1 MSTLDTLFEG
11 ASSVPDLTVTL
22 LGTGSVLP
30 EIRRFGPSTFVTA
43 GRQRFLFD
51 FGRGLTIRLAQ
62 IGVHPSTIDA
72 NFLTHFHSDHTVGL
86 PDVWLTAMVPAIDGS
101 GVGRKVA
108 MNLIG
113 PKGTGTLAA
122 GLRQAFAADLKIRCA
137 CDGTPLSGTDL
148 NVTEFQAD
156 GVVYE
161 ADGAVVTAFTVDH
174 GHEAIRPAVGFRID
188 YKGRSAVLS
197 GDTRYCET
205 LIRAARGTDILVHE
219 IMMAPDRAL
228 KVPGSRVPTVLK
240 YHTSPEAAGRVFS
253 QVMPKLA
260 AYTHLIL
267 PGGGGSPPLTP
278 ENLIE
283 ATRAT
288 YGGPVVAGED
298 LDRFISRADGIFVQR
313 FDAATQRYGSEI
325 SVASVV

>member
-1 MSTLDTLFEG
+1 MSTLDKLFEG
-11 ASSVPDLTVTL
+11 ANSVPDLTVTL

-43 GRQRFLFD
+43 GRQKFLFD

-101 GVGRKVA
+101 GVGRRTA

-113 PKGTGTLAA
+113 PKGTATLAD
-122 GLRQAFAADLKIRCA
+122 GLKQAYAADLKIRCA

-148 NVTEFQAD
+148 DVTEFQGD

-161 ADGAVVTAFTVDH
+161 ADGVVITAFTVDH

-188 YKGRSAVLS
+188 YKGRSAVIS
-197 GDTRYCET
+197 GDTRYCEN
-205 LIRAARGTDILVHE
+205 LISAARDTDILVHE

-228 KVPGSRVPTVLK
+228 KMPGSRVPTVLT
-240 YHTSPEAAGRVFS
+240 YHTNPEAAGRIFS
-253 QVMPKLA
+253 QVTPKLA
-260 AYTHLIL
+260 VYTHLIL
-267 PGGGGSPPLTP
+267 PGGGGAPPPTID
-278 ENLIE
+278 NLIA

-288 YGGPVVAGED
+288 YSGAVVAGAD
-298 LDRFISRADGIFVQR
+298 LDRVVCRADGIFVQHY
-313 FDAATQRYGSEI
+313 DAAAERYGTEI
-325 SVASVV
+325 PAAEFA

>member
-11 ASSVPDLTVTL
+11 ANSVPDLTVTL

-43 GRQRFLFD
+43 GRQKFLFD

-101 GVGRKVA
+101 GVGRKTA

-113 PKGTGTLAA
+113 PKGTATLAG
-122 GLRQAFAADLKIRCA
+122 GLKQAYAADLKIRCA

-148 NVTEFQAD
+148 NVTEFGGD

-161 ADGAVVTAFTVDH
+161 VDGVVVTAFTVDH
-174 GHEAIRPAVGFRID
+174 GHEAIRPAVGFRIE
-188 YKGRSAVLS
+188 YKGRSAVIS
-197 GDTRYCET
+197 GDTRYCEN
-205 LIRAARGTDILVHE
+205 LISAARGADILVHE

-228 KVPGSRVPTVLK
+228 KVPGSRVPKVLT

-253 QVMPKLA
+253 QVMPKIA
-260 AYTHLIL
+260 VYTHLIL
-267 PGGGGSPPLTP
+267 PGGGGALPPTP
-278 ENLIE
+278 DSLIA
-283 ATRAT
+283 ATRAN
-288 YGGPVVAGED
+288 YSGPVVAGAD
-298 LDRFISRADGIFVQR
+298 LDRIVCRTEGIFVQHY
-313 FDAATQRYGSEI
+313 DAAAEGYGAELP
-325 SVASVV
+325 AAQFM

>member
-1 MSTLDTLFEG
+1 MSTLDKLFEG
-11 ASSVPDLTVTL
+11 ASPAPELTVTL

-101 GVGRKVA
+101 GIGRKSA

-113 PKGTGTLAA
+113 PKGTAILAE
-122 GLRQAFAADLKIRCA
+122 GLKQAYAADLKIRCA

-148 NVTEFQAD
+148 NVTEFEKD

-161 ADGAVVTAFTVDH
+161 ADGVVITAFTVDH

-188 YKGRSAVLS
+188 YKGRSAVIS

-205 LIRAARGTDILVHE
+205 LISAARGADILVHE
-219 IMMAPDRAL
+219 IMMATDRAL
-228 KVPGSRVPTVLK
+228 KVPGSRVPTVLN
-240 YHTSPEAAGRVFS
+240 YHTNPDAAGRIFS
-253 QVMPKLA
+253 QVLPKLA
-260 AYTHLIL
+260 VYTHLIL
-267 PGGGGSPPLTP
+267 PGGGGAPPPTP
-278 ENLIE
+278 DSLIA

-288 YGGPVVAGED
+288 YAGPVVAGAD
-298 LDRFISRADGIFVQR
+298 LDRFVCRPEGIFVR
-313 FDAATQRYGSEI
+313 HYDPTCERYGAEI
-325 SVASVV
+325 PAAQFA

>member
-1 MSTLDTLFEG
+1 MLDKLFEG
-11 ASSVPDLTVTL
+11 ANSEPELAVTL

-30 EIRRFGPSTFVTA
+30 EIKRFGPSTLVRA
-43 GRQRFLFD
+43 GRQTFLFD

-62 IGVHPSTIDA
+62 IGIHPSTIDA

-101 GVGRKVA
+101 GIGRKTA

-113 PKGTGTLAA
+113 PKGTAILAA
-122 GLRQAFAADLKIRCA
+122 GLKQAYAADVAIRCA

-148 NVTEFQAD
+148 NVTEFQGD

-161 ADGAVVTAFTVDH
+161 ADGVVVTAFTVDH
-174 GHEAIRPAVGFRID
+174 GHEAIRPAVGFRVD

-197 GDTRYCET
+197 GDTRYCDN
-205 LIRAARGTDILVHE
+205 LVRAARGADILVHE

-228 KVPGSRVPTVLK
+228 KVPGSRVPRVLT
-240 YHTSPEAAGRVFS
+240 YHTNPEAAGRVFS
-253 QVMPKLA
+253 QVLPKVA
-260 AYTHLIL
+260 VYTHLIL
-267 PGGGGSPPLTP
+267 PGGGGSPPPTLDS
-278 ENLIE
+278 LIA

-288 YGGPVVAGED
+288 YGGPVVAGAD
-298 LDRFISRADGIFVQR
+298 LDRIVSRADGVFVQH
-313 FDAATQRYGSEI
+313 FDAAAQRYDTEI
-325 SVASVV
+325 PALHFA